1 MVLIDWVI
9 ARLDSERT
17 VLVVSS
23 LPWVWGI
30 CFFGTI
36 PGGANGSSDLTKCHS
51 CCCSYFWFFMII
63 PMNTP
68 IQGVALLHRTYYLC
82 GSKCNSSRNLT
93 KRQKKHI
100 LLCAQKQQPVEC
112 ALNYVEIVR
121 ESVYTQGSW
130 LSPVLD
136 NTTQIKLSFQ
146 SIQLY

>member
-1 MVLIDWVI
+1 MMIVRGQLCVRRTSNYSVRVICKWKSQKVGTCSMLKKPNYSMVLIDWVI

-17 VLVVSS
+17 VLLVSS

-68 IQGVALLHRTYYLC
+68 IEGVVLLRRPSYLC
-82 GSKCNSSRNLT
+82 WSKRNSSRNIT
-93 KRQKKHI
+93 KRQKKAYCDMHENS
-100 LLCAQKQQPVEC
+100 LL
-112 ALNYVEIVR
+112 
-121 ESVYTQGSW
+121 
-130 LSPVLD
+130 
-136 NTTQIKLSFQ
+136 
-146 SIQLY
+146 